1 MSIALNKA
9 SKAFGP
15 LGSQEAI
22 NGFLNSLE
30 SNGHIDGKTL
40 KEIKEDEGL
49 MCYFTK
55 APKKTSKKS
64 SKKESSKKSSDED
77 RNKEVF
83 DAHRC
88 SARVWKPEG
97 GKSYDKVQC
106 HSKNIVTMDDVSE
119 ILGSFGME
127 NPYRSVDE
135 FKETYGGCFCKKHLA
150 MDFFMPKG
158 YFLGKVNEPRPE
170 TPMLPKG
177 SVKKGYTEEYKAH
190 YWLYGPDGKKVET
203 RTRKSEKKS
212 KSPSKTASKT
222 TSKDSSSLDLN
233 GDVQSMKVS
242 ELKKKAKSIGIERDA
257 IEEADDSENV
267 KETLIELIRS
277 KESELKAEE
286 DSKAEPKEEPVTE
299 AEEKEEDITT
309 MKVSDLKKKA
319 KSIGVD
325 QDALEEADDS
335 ENVKETLIK
344 LILSLTDKA
353 VEESDASPPEVNEET
368 SGVEE
373 DGAPDFEDDSGEEGE
388 DDSSDDEEDKEDIE
402 FSYEGVDY
410 LKHWDSDSK
419 EWVVLTPE
427 DYYKVGVPTG
437 DDDNG
442 IEFTTE
448 GESLHKGRMD

>member
-1 MSIALNKA
+1 MSLARKTLTNEVI
-9 SKAFGP
+9 S
-15 LGSQEAI
+15 SE
-22 NGFLNSLE
+22 FLNELLRRDFISESLLE
-30 SNGHIDGKTL
+30 KVKN
-40 KEIKEDEGL
+40 DEEL
-49 MCYFTK
+49 SRFFKKST
-55 APKKTSKKS
+55 PKKGGKAKKVS
-64 SKKESSKKSSDED
+64 SSDSERNEED
-77 RNKEVF
+77 Y
-83 DAHRC
+83 DCHRC
-88 SARVWKPEG
+88 CARIWKADG
-97 GKSYDKVQC
+97 GLGYDNIQC
-106 HSKNIVTMDDVSE
+106 NSKNMVTGEKVEE
-119 ILGSFGME
+119 ILVGMGGD
-127 NPYRSVDE
+127 PDE
-135 FKETYGGCFCKKHLA
+135 IEAYLEKYDGCFCKKHLS

-158 YFLGKVNEPRPE
+158 YWLGKVNEPRPE